1 MKSPRIPKR
10 IKRFLQH
17 VQLPDALARALRDPR
32 KHKGR
37 RWGFGYLLDVFLTAA
52 IVQTPS
58 MKGVEGVSDSMAL
71 KVPDSTLNYTFERVD
86 PRPARSVLRQQ
97 IRDMLR
103 AKTLRP
109 VGLPMGVLAIDGKTV
124 WTGDH
129 RGDSMCQLQDGVWNL
144 RAMRAVLTSAA
155 SRPCIDQDF
164 IPPKTNEM
172 GHFSVFW
179 RELVKTWKHTKLFG
193 LVTLDAGYTS
203 QANAALIDADGIGYV
218 MRIKDTQPTLR
229 AELERVLRPRVG
241 QPDAV
246 SIWER
251 REGKEV
257 QRRLIRTGAIAEW
270 DGWAHARQGWLVQTV
285 VMDDAG
291 HETVVMER
299 WFLTNLPWG
308 LLSGA
313 QILHVVRGHWGI
325 ENDCNWTLDVV
336 WEEDTRAWATNA
348 KAVWQH
354 HPLQLLSW
362 LRLLSYNVVGWLR
375 RVRLRS
381 HPTWAAL
388 RDALRR
394 VLLPGPGDLD
404 LEVYFA
410 LLG

>member
-10 IKRFLQH
+10 IKRFLH
-17 VQLPDALARALRDPR
+17 RVQLPDALARTLRDPR
-32 KHKGR
+32 RHKGR
-37 RWGFGYLLDVFLTAA
+37 RWEFGYLLDVFLTAA

-58 MKGVEGVSDSMAL
+58 MKGVEGVSESML
-71 KVPDSTLNYTFERVD
+71 FKVPDSTLAYTFERID
-86 PRPARSVLRQQ
+86 PRPARGVLRQQ

-109 VGLPMGVLAIDGKTV
+109 VGLPVGVLAIDGKTV

-129 RGDSMCQLQDGVWNL
+129 RGDSMCQLQDEVWNL

-172 GHFSVFW
+172 GHFPVFW
-179 RELVKTWKHTKLFG
+179 CELMKTWKHTRLFG
-193 LVTLDAGYTS
+193 LATLDAGYTS

-229 AELERVLRPRVG
+229 AELERLLRPQVG

-246 SIWER
+246 SAWER
-251 REGKEV
+251 RGGKEV
-257 QRRLIRTGAIAEW
+257 QRRLFRTNAIADW

-291 HETVVMER
+291 QEKVVMER
-299 WFLTNLPWG
+299 WFLTNVPWG
-308 LLSGA
+308 LLSGG
-313 QILHVVRGHWGI
+313 QILAVVRGHWGI

-348 KAVWQH
+348 KAVHHQ

-394 VLLPGPGDLD
+394 VLLPGPGELD

-410 LLG
+410 SLG